1 MLTSELLDLKT
12 ELQCTL
18 TRLSNALTTSE
29 INVDPRHPSRTAAIT
44 AAAEER
50 PRRGRQTKRSTR
62 WDRLHELR
70 RKVTAASIERR
81 ALELQLQLQRQTP
94 DLMQELLQDRRRCAG
109 QRAIAQLQEQQAQIR
124 RELERDKE
132 ERGVDERRET
142 EGSGG
147 CDGSSGRETQMRYS
161 IGGVVTLEPL
171 SSLEQE
177 KQKKEKNKKKE
188 RWQQLPRRGVTVAC
202 LQPKASRCPAVDEE
216 EEVKEDGRGRSSAAA
231 AAYERDMHARWRAH
245 YPKPPDALTD
255 VFKLQ
260 LKFAETML
268 KLEKSVR
275 MRDQLLQ
282 DSWTTS
288 MQKSRTGTKKKGKA
302 GQARHCCRQAVRSG
316 ESEVSSDASVS
327 SPSSS
332 FSSLESTPDC
342 SQTIRIQYP
351 KFRVSKATTDETLVP
366 TSFDADNSPSGELTG
381 LASISSIATSSHGS
395 IEEMQNVDAARGQF
409 DGQEAEAYETPT
421 TGSSGTTPTTG
432 SDQKDTSS
440 VSKQV
445 RFGEDAYS
453 TPVLARKFNFDGPSI
468 DDDDDEEK
476 EQKEESESIFS
487 FLGGSSVSSTELND
501 VSLLRAFE
509 RFRRELN
516 ASELTKPPVDPP
528 LVRKLFSEPSVAEA
542 GCEPVNIKWP
552 DAEGVQDSGVELIA
566 EADDSIVTI
575 SALAGL
581 SIAELQERRRQL
593 CLDIQAASAQLVLNS
608 GRVLD
613 VTGSREVNQT
623 QNHLVSMRGELK
635 LIDTRLRASSCNPV
649 LP

>member
-29 INVDPRHPSRTAAIT
+29 INVDPRHPSR
-44 AAAEER
+44 AAEER
-50 PRRGRQTKRSTR
+50 PGRGRQTKRSTG

-81 ALELQLQLQRQTP
+81 ALELQLQLQLQRQTP
-94 DLMQELLQDRRRCAG
+94 DLTQELLQDRRRCAG

-132 ERGVDERRET
+132 EKGVDERQET
-142 EGSGG
+142 KDSGR
-147 CDGSSGRETQMRYS
+147 CDGSSGRETQTRYS

-177 KQKKEKNKKKE
+177 KQKKRKKKK
-188 RWQQLPRRGVTVAC
+188 WQQFPRRGVTVAC
-202 LQPKASRCPAVDEE
+202 LQPKTSRCRAVDVR
-216 EEVKEDGRGRSSAAA
+216 EEVEEVGRGHTSAAHT
-231 AAYERDMHARWRAH
+231 RDMHDLWRAH

-268 KLEKSVR
+268 KLEKSVQV
-275 MRDQLLQ
+275 RDQLLQ

-288 MQKSRTGTKKKGKA
+288 MRKSRTGTKKKEKA
-302 GQARHCCRQAVRSG
+302 GQVRHCCRQAVRSG

-327 SPSSS
+327 SLSSS

-342 SQTIRIQYP
+342 SQTIGIQYP
-351 KFRVSKATTDETLVP
+351 KFRVSKATTAETLVP

-395 IEEMQNVDAARGQF
+395 IEEMRNIDAERGQF
-409 DGQEAEAYETPT
+409 NGQEAETYETPT

-432 SDQKDTSS
+432 SDQKSTSS

-445 RFGEDAYS
+445 RFGDDAYS

-468 DDDDDEEK
+468 DDDDDGEK

-528 LVRKLFSEPSVAEA
+528 LVRKLFSEPSVAEP
-542 GCEPVNIKWP
+542 GEPVNIKRP
-552 DAEGVQDSGVELIA
+552 EAEGVQDSGVELIA
-566 EADDSIVTI
+566 EADVCDSIATI
-575 SALAGL
+575 PAPAGL
-581 SIAELQERRRQL
+581 SIAKLQERRRQL

-623 QNHLVSMRGELK
+623 QNHLISMRDELK
-635 LIDTRLRASSCNPV
+635 LIDARLRAS
-649 LP
+649 